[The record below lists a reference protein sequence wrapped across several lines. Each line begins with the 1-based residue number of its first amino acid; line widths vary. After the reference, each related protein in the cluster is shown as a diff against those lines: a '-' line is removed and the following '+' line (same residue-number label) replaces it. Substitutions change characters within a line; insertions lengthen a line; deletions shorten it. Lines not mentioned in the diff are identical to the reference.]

1 MELFSIPQGKRSI
14 LRLELKGANTEN
26 QTGEKGLYQQP
37 LLSWHHCTS
46 IQVSGSNDFDVK
58 VWSYTTLL
66 HHIRGQKS
74 TVTSL
79 SFKRGCIVS
88 GAASGYINVW
98 SQKGVLITSL
108 SVPKHRVN
116 CCDLSVV
123 MKSKDDTVDLD
134 PGML

>member
-1 MELFSIPQGKRSI
+1 MS
-14 LRLELKGANTEN
+14 
-26 QTGEKGLYQQP
+26 Y
-37 LLSWHHCTS
+37 LLHLSHLMHFNFYSCKYH
-46 IQVSGSNDFDVK
+46 ICYLQVSGSNDFDVK

-88 GAASGYINVW
+88 GAASGFINVW
-98 SQKGVLITSL
+98 TQKGVLITSL
-108 SVPKHRVN
+108 VPEHRVN

-123 MKSKDDTVDLD
+123 MKNNNDDDATIDLD
-134 PGML
+134 PGTCICVFTRD